1 MTDRLA
7 LLIGVP
13 GCENSPLE
21 VIPESVVR
29 ADVTRMR
36 DVLLDSGYAVTV
48 LGAAP
53 EAEAGETA
61 IRQPASRGLIIGQIK
76 EACRGVPV
84 GGTVLVYFSG
94 HGVNL
99 DGKDWL
105 IPTDGHW
112 LTADEEFDP
121 DTLVPL
127 DPARYLDRCP
137 ARLVLFVVDACR
149 DGGGEFGGQAL
160 AATRAPVAARPANG
174 VFALLAGC
182 SPHEVCRYDEQ
193 GSFFTQTLADIL
205 DKRHPAQTVN
215 AVFAHVKQRM
225 LRRSRRSDGPHQEPQ
240 LSIALSDADQD
251 TPAGLPICAGEQ
263 VFEAWQEAVRQS
275 PLWQLCTDVPAD
287 RVEHLR
293 EGLAEL
299 VEEYARQWRDAQE
312 LLTSRSGLTDPW
324 TDHDY
329 PVRVTGRLAQLL
341 DVDGDTPPR
350 LSPAEAGLL
359 VAAPF
364 LREAVLAEGLAE
376 AAMSAPTD
384 FRRTHAPGPRSDLEI
399 THSIHQHMCHRAEGL
414 AARGRTAERDALA
427 MWLVHRWV
435 TGRQDLWDSSR
446 TAELCRRLAA
456 RLLDEPADGSGPWT
470 TELSGVLAGLVPC
483 LGTAISTLSGDELT
497 GCAVPQFRSPAL
509 GGVLSLAGVLAVDVR
524 RLDPVVADHVGIR
537 DALDLDELRTNLSR
551 LYWEGAAGPSG
562 RGLDL
567 RTVCTHPAV
576 HRALLEV
583 AERAEQ
589 SRAAAVRLASRPG
602 VDARLFAAF
611 PVVVTAEGITPAG
624 TGVRNERRYEKEL
637 PRFRLSD
644 DKIKELLMGR
654 QLYGDPALALR
665 ELYQNALDACRY
677 RQMRR
682 RYLLAK
688 GVPAPEWHGRIIFTQ
703 GVEDGQPFIECT
715 DNGVGM
721 DADTLKNT
729 FAQAGQRFVHRD
741 AFRREQARWQR
752 VDPELRLIPNS
763 QFGIGVFSYFML
775 ADEISIRTRATN
787 EYAEAVGD
795 TLRIDISSSGSLFRI
810 RRDHGVPDGGTSVR
824 LLLTGEEKVSV
835 RRTLDELILLPEF
848 DLEIREEGR
857 QPERWPAGE
866 LRYIGGDALPVRVTD
881 RVWWVAGRGGLT
893 ADGIQTDETGHG
905 YVVDLRDRQRP
916 RFTVDRRTLR
926 DWDRDWVAGALDEG
940 LPHLVGWPGL
950 TLRWLWTVAESKPEV
965 AQQVYDYLVAHGV
978 TVPMGGE
985 LSTDEVDP
993 AQVGCFPGDD
1003 SLLTA
1008 PESLSSH
1015 YAPWLWAWRRAAWS
1029 MPPQFDDWA
1038 LQPICVDGHPV
1049 PDALDGFLL
1058 SQFLQSD
1065 QNVVSVRSFVG
1076 IVADSGWRPAQVY
1089 RRMRRFVIAGLDLR
1103 ALRTALRVDLDRVP
1117 SALLAAV
1124 LSALNT
1130 TVEPDPP
1137 VAVLLVRASIRES
1150 LSIREV
1156 LDQLRPWLP
1165 PDNPIALLDSA
1176 ELADDVCTSADLALL
1191 SRDLDGKA
1199 PWIPLQ
1205 VPLAHLSRAANNNRV
1220 SVDEVWESLLRWAPL
1235 GYQLPD
1241 RKATALS
1248 LSKLEQEI
1256 LRGIAGQGPA
1266 RLSRWWLHNFA
1277 GPDRSI
1283 RTIFDQL
1290 SRLVA
1295 QGLVDLPA
1303 VGTVPDLV
1311 PDATDRAFVGRRG
1324 FGREDNWQTTA
1335 RIIAALIAPGP
1346 AWAGTGRPGQPALIA
1361 ALARS
1366 TGPLTAPQL
1375 FALAESSSLPPAACM
1390 AELRRHGLV
1399 DEVDPL
1405 ATALVEASAEDCPTE
1420 WDVILLCVEQGH
1432 DIVWR
1437 TRLAP
1442 AWVVRHAFQSGSTI
1456 ANTMQMAACYRSL
1469 GAPVLELPADLPDA
1483 CAGLRPDAVDLALL
1497 PEADDRDEPVSAVTA
1512 LHLVREAGRL
1522 GLTPPE
1528 AQQRLDR
1535 YAPLGLTFD
1544 YDPAAV
1550 PDGVVRWQDL
1560 ILLSAHFDGYEPTVG
1575 PVVPDAHIE
1584 RCADLTGETP
1594 AWVRTRL
1601 RHYAPMFDLTVP
1613 PEEDPVD

>member
-1 MTDRLA
+1 MTDRRA
-7 LLIGVP
+7 LLIGVS

-21 VIPESVVR
+21 AIPEAVVR

-48 LGAAP
+48 LGATP
-53 EAEAGETA
+53 ETEAGETA

-76 EACRGVPV
+76 EACRGVPA

-99 DGKDWL
+99 DGDDWL

-112 LTADEEFDP
+112 LTSDEEFDP

-127 DPARYLDRCP
+127 DPARYLDRSP

-149 DGGGEFGGQAL
+149 DDGDGFGGQAL

-182 SPHEVCRYDEQ
+182 SPGEVCRYDEQ

-215 AVFAHVKQRM
+215 AVFTHVKQRM
-225 LRRSRRSDGPHQEPQ
+225 LRRSRRSDGPQQEPQ

-251 TPAGLPICAGEQ
+251 LPAALPICAGEQ

-275 PLWQLCTDVPAD
+275 PLWQLCPDPSAD
-287 RVEHLR
+287 RVEQLR
-293 EGLAEL
+293 AGLADL
-299 VEEYARQWRDAQE
+299 VEEYARQWRDAQD
-312 LLTSRSGLTDPW
+312 LLTSRAGLTDPW

-341 DVDGDTPPR
+341 DVEGDSPPS
-350 LSPAEAGLL
+350 LSPVEAGLL

-376 AAMSAPTD
+376 AAMSTPTD

-435 TGRQDLWDSSR
+435 TGRQDLWDSAQ

-456 RLLDEPADGSGPWT
+456 RLLGEPADGSGPWT
-470 TELSGVLAGLVPC
+470 AELSGVLAGLVPC
-483 LGTAISTLSGDELT
+483 LGSAISVPTGDELT

-509 GGVLSLAGVLAVDVR
+509 GGLLSLAGVLAVDVR

-551 LYWEGAAGPSG
+551 LHWEGAAGPSG

-583 AERAEQ
+583 AELAEQ

-602 VDARLFAAF
+602 VDAGLFAAF

-654 QLYGDPALALR
+654 QLYGDPTLALR

-682 RYLLAK
+682 RYLSVR
-688 GVPAPEWHGRIIFTQ
+688 GMPVPDWQGRIVFTQ
-703 GVEDGQPFIECT
+703 GVEDGQPFVECT

-752 VDPELRLIPNS
+752 VDPDLRLIPNS

-775 ADEISIRTRATN
+775 ADEISIRTRATD
-787 EYAEAVGD
+787 EYAEPVGD

-848 DLEIREEGR
+848 DLEIREEGK
-857 QPERWPAGE
+857 QPERWRAGE
-866 LRYIGGDALPVRVTD
+866 LRYSGSGVTPARVTD
-881 RVWWVAGRGGLT
+881 RVWWVAGEGGLT
-893 ADGIQTDETGHG
+893 ADGIRTDETGYG

-926 DWDRDWVAGALDEG
+926 DWDQEWVTGQLRDG
-940 LPHLVGWPGL
+940 LPKLVGWPGL
-950 TLRWLWTVAESKPEV
+950 TLRWLWSVTEAKPEV
-965 AQQVYDYLVAHGV
+965 AQQVYEYLVEHGV
-978 TVPMGGE
+978 RIPLGREAVDAE
-985 LSTDEVDP
+985 LVDLGR
-993 AQVGCFPGDD
+993 VGCVPRDGRLLVQMGSASMPG
-1003 SLLTA
+1003 
-1008 PESLSSH
+1008 
-1015 YAPWLWAWRRAAWS
+1015 WLHSWRRAVWS
-1029 MPPQFDDWA
+1029 LAGPVGSRWA
-1038 LQPICVDGHPV
+1038 SVARIEGYPVPAPLDGHLLTLV
-1049 PDALDGFLL
+1049 GDGNTTEVGRFAELADELDQPAGQVRRRLL
-1058 SQFLQSD
+1058 
-1065 QNVVSVRSFVG
+1065 
-1076 IVADSGWRPAQVY
+1076 
-1089 RRMRRFVIAGLDLR
+1089 RFAIAGLDVR
-1103 ALRTALRVDLDRVP
+1103 PLRVVEQADLTSVP
-1117 SALLAAV
+1117 AHLLELVLVALGQSANL
-1124 LSALNT
+1124 
-1130 TVEPDPP
+1130 DPP
-1137 VAVLLVRASIRES
+1137 IPVILVGISAREG
-1150 LSIREV
+1150 LTLGEV
-1156 LDQLRPWLP
+1156 LHQARRWLP
-1165 PDNPIALLDSA
+1165 PDNPVAVLDP
-1176 ELADDVCTSADLALL
+1176 EDLADQICTRSDLTLL
-1191 SRDLDGKA
+1191 SQDLDGEP
-1199 PWIPLQ
+1199 PWVPSV
-1205 VPLAHLSRAANNNRV
+1205 VPLRHLARVVASTGASLMEAWAAINRF
-1220 SVDEVWESLLRWAPL
+1220 APL
-1235 GYQLPD
+1235 GYALPD
-1241 RKATALS
+1241 PELAPTPLTEVEKAALPSAESDGRLARWRMVYVAAQIGWSIQAVREGLRRLESLGQLS
-1248 LSKLEQEI
+1248 LPEL
-1256 LRGIAGQGPA
+1256 
-1266 RLSRWWLHNFA
+1266 
-1277 GPDRSI
+1277 D
-1283 RTIFDQL
+1283 
-1290 SRLVA
+1290 
-1295 QGLVDLPA
+1295 DLPD
-1303 VGTVPDLV
+1303 VVPH
-1311 PDATDRAFVGRRG
+1311 PGAGSFIMRRAPGRRDDWSG
-1324 FGREDNWQTTA
+1324 SA
-1335 RIIAALIAPGP
+1335 RIIAGLINPDSVWSVAGEKFHDHALFLRLASSTRPISVPELIWFTDTCRLP
-1346 AWAGTGRPGQPALIA
+1346 AAECLDALTRNGVFTDVQPAVADFVTA
-1361 ALARS
+1361 APDLRPS
-1366 TGPLTAPQL
+1366 LRQL
-1375 FALAESSSLPPAACM
+1375 
-1390 AELRRHGLV
+1390 
-1399 DEVDPL
+1399 D
-1405 ATALVEASAEDCPTE
+1405 
-1420 WDVILLCVEQGH
+1420 LLCVERMDEVH
-1432 DIVWR
+1432 WR
-1437 TRLAP
+1437 DRWSPLLVAE
-1442 AWVVRHAFQSGSTI
+1442 HAFETDSPVVEVIQELDW
-1456 ANTMQMAACYRSL
+1456 YRQF
-1469 GAPVLELPADLPDA
+1469 GAPVPEVSASALAALAEV
-1483 CAGLRPDAVDLALL
+1483 RPDAVDLELL
-1497 PEADDRDEPVSAVTA
+1497 PEADDEDAPVSVVTC
-1512 LHLVREAGRL
+1512 LHLVRQAGRL
-1522 GLTPPE
+1522 GLTLPE

-1535 YAPLGLTFD
+1535 YVPLGLTFD
-1544 YDPAAV
+1544 YDPTTV
-1550 PDGVVRWQDL
+1550 PDDLVRWQDL
-1560 ILLSAHFDGYEPTVG
+1560 ILLSAHFDGYEPAVG
-1575 PVVPDAHIE
+1575 PVVSDAHVE

-1594 AWVRTRL
+1594 AWVRDRL
-1601 RHYAPMFDLTVP
+1601 RHYAPLFDLTVP